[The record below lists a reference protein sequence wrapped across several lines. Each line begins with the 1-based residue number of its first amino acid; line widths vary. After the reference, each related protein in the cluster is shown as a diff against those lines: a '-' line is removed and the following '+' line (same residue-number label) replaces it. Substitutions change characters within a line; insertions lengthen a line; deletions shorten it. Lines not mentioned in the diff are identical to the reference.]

1 MENKGSIE
9 EQLELFD
16 SDTMKKLSPEGGQE
30 DQNQDPS
37 SSSSNPFLQ
46 AKSLEIIDDSQGPA
60 PYIHFNWPVLS
71 ADSISS
77 GNIMLHWALVHKEIS
92 IKSAA
97 ELLVKHLSN
106 FLALLARDPEPSK
119 EELNHVL
126 AQSLGDYIA
135 LQGCLANV
143 MPRAELDGAMWDIL
157 MGLKPT
163 D

>member
-16 SDTMKKLSPEGGQE
+16 SDTMEKLSPDGGQG

-37 SSSSNPFLQ
+37 QNPLLQ
-46 AKSLEIIDDSQGPA
+46 AKSLEIIDDPQGPA
-60 PYIHFNWPVLS
+60 PYIHFNWPILS

-135 LQGCLANV
+135 LHGCLANV

>member
-16 SDTMKKLSPEGGQE
+16 SDTMEKLNPDGEQE
-30 DQNQDPS
+30 QNQNPP
-37 SSSSNPFLQ
+37 SSNPLLQ
-46 AKSLEIIDDSQGPA
+46 AKSLEIIDDPQGPA
-60 PYIHFNWPVLS
+60 PYIHFNWPVLK

-106 FLALLARDPEPSK
+106 FLALLSRDPEPSK

-135 LQGCLANV
+135 LHGCLANV

-157 MGLKPT
+157 MGIKPA

>member
-16 SDTMKKLSPEGGQE
+16 SDTMEKLSPEQV
-30 DQNQDPS
+30 DQSQAPS
-37 SSSSNPFLQ
+37 STSNPLFQ
-46 AKSLEIIDDSQGPA
+46 TKSLEIIDDPQGPA

-106 FLALLARDPEPSK
+106 FLALLSRNPEPSK

-135 LQGCLANV
+135 LHGCLANV
-143 MPRAELDGAMWDIL
+143 MPRAELDEAMWDIL

>member
-16 SDTMKKLSPEGGQE
+16 SDTMEKLSPDGGQE
-30 DQNQDPS
+30 QNQNPP
-37 SSSSNPFLQ
+37 SSNPLLQ
-46 AKSLEIIDDSQGPA
+46 AKSLEIIDDPQGPA

-106 FLALLARDPEPSK
+106 FLALISRNPEPSK
-119 EELNHVL
+119 EELNHIL

-135 LQGCLANV
+135 LHGCLANV
-143 MPRAELDGAMWDIL
+143 MLKAELDGAMWDIL